1 MEFSETELI
10 KFVKTFAAECINNN
24 AMPSK
29 SDINGLQFLYY
40 RPFDLLGKTYD
51 NLGLKKSKPCFV
63 IYSTHTKKIIFSTQD
78 FSKNSICDMYETAS
92 NHLDT
97 IN

>member
-1 MEFSETELI
+1 MQFSETELI
-10 KFVKTFAAECINNN
+10 RFVKTFAASCIEKNS
-24 AMPSK
+24 MPSK

-40 RPFDLLGKTYD
+40 RPFDLLGKTYK
-51 NLGLKKSKPCFV
+51 NLDLKKSEACFIV
-63 IYSTHTKKIIFSTQD
+63 YSTHVSKIIFSTQD